1 MPTPEVE
8 TRTHALS
15 RLILHGLGLGLAA
28 CLLATA
34 LGYLLVAPHLIG
46 VVQALEIAGGGLG
59 LLTLMLWWGSLGR
72 ARRDRLT
79 LDPHAVPAQDGV
91 PWPLLLRLLI
101 AAGCCFALRA
111 WLVM

>member
-8 TRTHALS
+8 TRAHALS
-15 RLILHGLGLGLAA
+15 RLLGHGLALGLVA
-28 CLLATA
+28 CLLAMA
-34 LGYLLVAPHLIG
+34 LGFLLIAPHLIG

-59 LLTLMLWWGSLGR
+59 LLAVMLWWGSLGR

-79 LDPHAVPAQDGV
+79 LDPHAAPVRDGV

-101 AAGCCFALRA
+101 AAGCCFGVRT
-111 WLVM
+111 WLVV